1 MDHHWRALRKQGLLF
16 GYQVTPQLDSDGVS
30 SSKRST
36 LADAVGPETSGVDVK
51 AIAGCENLETRRR
64 FIYIKRPHAPV
75 PSKCVA
81 MKCTDLRVRPYLF
94 TV

>member
-30 SSKRST
+30 SSKQST

-51 AIAGCENLETRRR
+51 AIAGRAVRRTRERL
-64 FIYIKRPHAPV
+64 
-75 PSKCVA
+75 
-81 MKCTDLRVRPYLF
+81 T
-94 TV
+94 